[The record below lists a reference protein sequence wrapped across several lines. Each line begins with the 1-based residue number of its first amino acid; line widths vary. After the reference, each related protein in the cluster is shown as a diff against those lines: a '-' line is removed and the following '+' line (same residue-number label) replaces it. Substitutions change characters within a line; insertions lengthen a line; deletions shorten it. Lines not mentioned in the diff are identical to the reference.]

1 MRIVIVEDNPAD
13 VLLFKEALAFHA
25 IEADVKHFPD
35 GLAAVTALE
44 AEAEAWRPPPDV
56 VFLDL
61 NMPRLNGFE
70 VLKILRGRP
79 EGAAARVVVFTSSQA
94 PADMENA
101 RALRADRF
109 LRKPTD
115 LLTFFDLVSSTVRE
129 LA

>member
-13 VLLFKEALAFHA
+13 VLLFKEALAFHG
-25 IEADVKHFPD
+25 IEADITHFPD

-44 AEAEAWRPPPDV
+44 SEQDVWRPPPDI

-61 NMPRLNGFE
+61 NLPRLNGFE
-70 VLKILRGRP
+70 VLRMLRDTDQGSHV
-79 EGAAARVVVFTSSQA
+79 RVVIFTSSQA
-94 PADMENA
+94 PADIEKA
-101 RALRADRF
+101 HTLRADRF

-115 LLTFFDLVSSTVRE
+115 LLAFFDVVSSTVRE